1 MFKASPEVTRM
12 SKPLSQIY
20 IKEIFEYNLQG
31 TTFSKINK
39 ANKCIIKQSSVEGI
53 AV

>member
-20 IKEIFEYNLQG
+20 VKEIFEYDVQG
-31 TTFSKINK
+31 TTLSKIHK
-39 ANKCIIKQSSVEGI
+39 RK
-53 AV
+53 